1 MTVGADGEVRTSA
14 EPAQPRRS
22 ELRDSEE
29 AVQARDLD
37 ADEGQEAIEGDRPVL
52 EATDISGVTQ
62 TQPPTA
68 RSTELT
74 EVDPLFGQDDAAD
87 FRSRWDVVQRSF
99 VDDPEQAVRDGD
111 ELVTQ
116 VIEALRQTFAAQRT
130 ELEKDANP
138 DGTEALRLALR
149 RYRSFFERLLAM

>member
-14 EPAQPRRS
+14 EPPQPRRS
-22 ELRDSEE
+22 GLRESEK
-29 AVQARDLD
+29 AVQAREVD
-37 ADEGQEAIEGDRPVL
+37 ADEGHEAIEGDRPVL
-52 EATDISGVTQ
+52 EATDISGVQ
-62 TQPPTA
+62 TQRPTA
-68 RSTELT
+68 RSTEPT
-74 EVDPLFGQDDAAD
+74 EADPLFGQDDAAD
-87 FRSRWDVVQRSF
+87 FRSRWDVVQRGF

-130 ELEKDANP
+130 EFEKDANP
-138 DGTEALRLALR
+138 DETEALRLALR